1 MTALAVLLALAVV
14 AIAWYAR
21 GSYFVGVAD
30 SQLVIYKGRPGGLL
44 WFQPTVAE
52 RTKVSTSA
60 VLASRLSDL
69 HGGKEEATLAKART
83 YVRNL
88 QNEAQAHEVLSPP
101 STAPPTTAPPPTT
114 ATPPT
119 ASSPPAP

>member
-1 MTALAVLLALAVV
+1 M
-14 AIAWYAR
+14 
-21 GSYFVGVAD
+21 GVAD